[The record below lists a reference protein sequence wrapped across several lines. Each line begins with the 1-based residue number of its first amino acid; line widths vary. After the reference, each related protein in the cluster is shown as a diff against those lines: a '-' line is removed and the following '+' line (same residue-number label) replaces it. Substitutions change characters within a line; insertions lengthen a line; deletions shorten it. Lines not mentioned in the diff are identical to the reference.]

1 MKLWFEGSP
10 AQAVRN
16 LRKHRAT
23 FETAARAFANP
34 LALTAQDRAEAIR
47 VVSARRADPK
57 ERRRHE
63 RETR

>member
-47 VVSARRADPK
+47 VVSARRADPAP
-57 ERRRHE
+57 
-63 RETR
+63 